1 MRHFKAT
8 TLRTLRDYLVKK
20 AGGLKPRRFARQ
32 DAALCRRLD
41 ESLLGFRAARR
52 LVADADKRNWLSSVR
67 RATGVPASV
76 LAKRLGVSETEVF
89 RLEKA
94 ERERRLGVANLQR
107 AAEALGCEL
116 VYALVPAEGSLE
128 DLAAEEREVR
138 EAARAMA
145 EQSRRQNK
153 DRIERWLD
161 MDEATRRQMRKTLRK
176 MGIRV
181 R

>member
-1 MRHFKAT
+1 
-8 TLRTLRDYLVKK
+8 
-20 AGGLKPRRFARQ
+20 
-32 DAALCRRLD
+32 
-41 ESLLGFRAARR
+41 
-52 LVADADKRNWLSSVR
+52 VR
-67 RATGVPASV
+67 RATGVPACV

-145 EQSRRQNK
+145 EQSRRQNR
-153 DRIERWLD
+153 DRLERWLD
-161 MDEATRRQMRKTLRK
+161 VDEAARREMRKTLRK
-176 MGIRV
+176 MGIRL